1 MLSTFLSADSK
12 MIITTYPDITLSVG
26 DSIRFNDSLY
36 VIVGKCFDVDAG
48 VIEYMC
54 KKENA

>member
-12 MIITTYPDITLSVG
+12 MVITTYPDITLSVG

-36 VIVGKCFDVDAG
+36 VIVGKCFNVDAN

-54 KKENA
+54 RKSDE